1 MPDQQTALSGIERV
15 SMLLMVLGEPVAAQV
30 IRHFTPGEAEQ
41 VGSAMIRMSNPS
53 RSEVDE
59 VVEDFLCQADRYT
72 ELGTDSERY
81 VRNVFTDAF
90 SAEKARI
97 LIDRFVSPCAG
108 NGMEALRWMD
118 ASAIAELVS
127 SEHPQIVAVILSCL
141 DSDHGAKVLSC
152 LPASKR
158 SDVLI
163 RISRLDGVRRSALEA
178 LDEVLEHQ
186 CSRSAAESSN
196 IGGLRLAAD
205 ILSRTEQSLEAVL
218 MDELQMADTELGQ
231 QLQELRFDFD
241 FLLELNDVDTQA
253 LLKAVSRNVLSAA
266 LVGADGPL
274 AEKILTNLPRRQAQ
288 ILRTQIDESLSVGPQ
303 AVARARQ
310 EILSIMRRMA
320 DAGDIMPASDGG
332 KEPKQSA

>member
-1 MPDQQTALSGIERV
+1 MPDQQTGSSGIERV
-15 SMLLMVLGEPVAAQV
+15 SVLLMVLGEPMAAQV

-59 VVEDFLCQADRYT
+59 VVEDFMCQADQYT
-72 ELGTDSERY
+72 ALGTDSERY

-97 LIDRFVSPCAG
+97 LVDRLISPCAG
-108 NGMEALRWMD
+108 KGIEALRWMD
-118 ASAIAELVS
+118 APAIAELVGF
-127 SEHPQIVAVILSCL
+127 EHPQIVAVMLSCL
-141 DSDHGAKVLSC
+141 DSAHGAKVLSH

-163 RISRLDGVRRSALEA
+163 RISRLDGVRRTALEA
-178 LDEVLEHQ
+178 LDEVLVHQ
-186 CSRSAAESSN
+186 CSRSAAKSSR

-205 ILSRTEQSLEAVL
+205 ILSCTEPSLEAAL
-218 MDELQMADTELGQ
+218 MDELQVADTELGQ
-231 QLQELRFDFD
+231 QLRELRFDFD
-241 FLLELNDVDTQA
+241 FLLELNDVDAQT
-253 LLKAVSRNVLSAA
+253 LLKAVSQNVLSMA

-288 ILRTQIDESLSVGPQ
+288 ILRAQIDENLSVGSQ
-303 AVARARQ
+303 AVERARQ

-320 DAGDIMPASDGG
+320 DAGDIMLASDDNNG
-332 KEPKQSA
+332 P